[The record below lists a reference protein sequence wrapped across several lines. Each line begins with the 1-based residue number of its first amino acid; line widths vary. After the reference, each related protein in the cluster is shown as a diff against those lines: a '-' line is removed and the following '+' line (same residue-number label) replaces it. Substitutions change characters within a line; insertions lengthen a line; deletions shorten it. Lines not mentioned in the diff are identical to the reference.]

1 MRPMGSS
8 LGIGRIS
15 LTLVLAFTA
24 LIELL
29 CNRIGVHVA
38 SPAARAGSTVFRIVD
53 TMGLFSFY
61 LTGLLALFVLA
72 WAVVILIADAKLLR
86 LPNRVAV
93 MVAGAA
99 FLPLAG
105 IGLFVRLP
113 ASLNPW
119 LNISFGLFVLVA
131 ILGFVLRPAS
141 VRSKLGLL
149 YLAAPLLLHCYWLA
163 TKQMPALAPGGANAD
178 FPARLLETG
187 EHLVVVGAF
196 ASFLFFAPLPRL
208 SALLAPIPLAAAT
221 VLTAGVGLL
230 VAAQN
235 GFATKAARFGFG
247 LNLPTPT
254 RGEVLHLSL
263 HIAAFFFFVLLLS
276 SLTLRG
282 RNERG
287 LALGLLLVALSGFHL
302 ELPYQLLL
310 TGVGLLQILRCAQA
324 LHLESMPTA
333 PAPTQLPS
341 PAQWKVYLRRLAD
354 SCGAEDAESVVLSS
368 ENNQIARLRST
379 CRGLPLSIRLQL
391 RAGLLQ
397 EIEVDVGVPPKE
409 DAPASLWRK
418 LERRGERLPDSRG
431 DKLKGYDPLFVA
443 RDSTGELGDSLAAYA
458 EPLRRWI
465 HGWLGLWPAEGVQ
478 YVMRPLAD
486 GWPIPV
492 EAVARDPETAAT
504 TQPGQ
509 LVELLLELAE
519 RLEVR

>member
-1 MRPMGSS
+1 MASR
-8 LGIGRIS
+8 LGIDRIS

-38 SPAARAGSTVFRIVD
+38 SPAARATSTVFRIVD

-86 LPNRVAV
+86 LPNRVSV

-113 ASLNPW
+113 ALLNPW
-119 LNISFGLFVLVA
+119 LNISFGLFILVA
-131 ILGFVLRPAS
+131 ILGFVLRPGS
-141 VRSKLGLL
+141 VRAKLGLL
-149 YLAAPLLLHCYWLA
+149 YLAAPLILHCYWLA
-163 TKQMPALAPGGANAD
+163 TKQMPTLAPGGSNAD

-208 SALLAPIPLAAAT
+208 SALLSPIPLASAT
-221 VLTAGVGLL
+221 VLTGGLGLL

-235 GFATKAARFGFG
+235 GFATKAARYGFG
-247 LNLPTPT
+247 LTLPAAT

-263 HIAAFFFFVLLLS
+263 HIAAFFFFILLLA
-276 SLTLRG
+276 SLTIRG
-282 RNERG
+282 RHERG

-310 TGVGLLQILRCAQA
+310 TSVGLVQILRCVQA
-324 LHLESMPTA
+324 MHLEAQPSA
-333 PAPTQLPS
+333 PAPTQLPA
-341 PAQWKVYLRRLAD
+341 PTQWKTYLMRLAQG
-354 SCGAEDAESVVLSS
+354 CGADAAEAVVLTS
-368 ENNQIARLRST
+368 ENNQIARLRAS
-379 CRGLPLSIRLQL
+379 CRGLPLSVRLQL

-397 EIEVDVGVPPKE
+397 EIEIDVGVPPKE

-431 DKLKGYDPLFVA
+431 DKLKGYDPHFVA
-443 RDSTGELGDSLAAYA
+443 RDTTGELADGLSAYA
-458 EPLRRWI
+458 EPLRRWM

-478 YVMRPLAD
+478 YVMRPLRD
-486 GWPIPV
+486 GWPIPI
-492 EAVARDPETAAT
+492 EAVARDPETAPT
-504 TQPGQ
+504 TQPEQ
-509 LVELLLELAE
+509 LVELLVELAE
-519 RLEVR
+519 RFEVR